1 MSLNKTFISIQKN
14 LTLQQK
20 NLLTYEQILQQKLH
34 CRTKNL
40 TLQHPDK
47 NKDYYHDR
55 RAFEQRRYLRCVFY
69 TFMYRCVVLRAKASL
84 SA

>member
-1 MSLNKTFISIQKN
+1 MNKFYN
-14 LTLQQK
+14 K
-20 NLLTYEQILQQKLH
+20 NLLSTHKNLLYNKNLISTQ
-34 CRTKNL
+34 KNL

-55 RAFEQRRYLRCVFY
+55 RAFEQRRYLRCVFC